1 MKISGTLVLVAGVL
15 LTQTAMADG
24 AASGRGNSFAKL
36 QRQVNRLAAQVHAL
50 QHQAADSS
58 VEGRTYCFVLD
69 LTIMRG
75 RANNGTEE
83 LQRNII
89 RRSATFSGGTF
100 TGTFLSNVLNQQL
113 DDGTVNAGL
122 GNPIDPLLATYVQTD
137 NKIDV
142 SFGDGSAANW
152 YVSKDGS
159 YVHGSSISHG
169 AFGSGGV
176 LTIGFVRNWS
186 LVEGDNCDMEAQ

>member
-1 MKISGTLVLVAGVL
+1 MKISGTLLLIAAVL
-15 LTQTAMADG
+15 LTQTAVADS
-24 AASGRGNSFAKL
+24 AASGRGKPFAKL
-36 QRQVNRLAAQVHAL
+36 QRQVNRLAAQVQAL
-50 QHQAADSS
+50 RDQAVDSS

-75 RANNGTEE
+75 RGNTGTEE

-100 TGTFLSNVLNQQL
+100 TGAFLSNVLNNQL
-113 DDGTVNAGL
+113 DDGTVSAGL
-122 GNPIDPLLATYVQTD
+122 GDPIDPFLATYAQAE

-142 SFGDGSAANW
+142 TFGDGSVANW

-159 YVHGSSISHG
+159 SVHGTSILHG
-169 AFGSGGV
+169 AFGPGGV
-176 LTIGFVRNWS
+176 ITIGTVRNWTLIENDS
-186 LVEGDNCDMEAQ
+186 CDMEGQ